1 MRFDEILDRLASF
14 PENSITFYDKS
25 GVAVSKRYPEVR
37 ADILQGVERLR
48 QWGVEPGMRVGILG
62 SNSYEWV
69 VYDIALAQLKCTS
82 VAFPEE
88 FSLQTSSELIEKYEL
103 GLLLL
108 SRRDKWP
115 SIVAGSSTAYIDD
128 DNPGGIH
135 ARRQSPNGDEPI
147 FSLTFSSGTA
157 GRIKCLVTSQRGAE
171 DTIASFYRLFDFR
184 SDDSF
189 LVFLPLSSFQQR
201 LMVYAGFYYG
211 FNLLLV
217 SPTQALKA
225 FAELKPTLVL
235 APPLLYESIHKKF
248 KNAVRNLSF
257 AKRAMLQVVGGFGAA
272 IPFAPV
278 RQRLLKICYGK
289 IYESLGGRIRL
300 MWTGMAPIKR
310 STLEFFTQLRLPLY
324 EAYGLTEC
332 GAITT
337 NTPQHN
343 RRGSVG
349 RPVTEGSV
357 FLAGDGEIMVRQ
369 EHLQT
374 TGYLDCDQ
382 NEQSLTYA
390 GPNLIATGDIGRFD
404 DDGYLYLVGRKKEI
418 IITTQ
423 GFKTHPETLEALM
436 DACPEIERSVV
447 FGNDMPYLVALI
459 SISQPRTDEVEAIIE
474 KHIAQLNAEQ
484 TRAGRIARFVITTD
498 QFTRENGFLTRNLKL
513 DRRAIF
519 RHFEQ
524 QLTERTGQRA
534 KSESTQKKL
543 RGSSVLSSSFSLS
556 GKDSSLKAEL
566 KTSAPKL
573 NQYEKAAEVV
583 APGMSVS
590 ERARLITEI
599 WREVLHVDQIRRDD
613 NFFDLGGNSLLLSE
627 MQQKVAHTFN
637 REVPLVTL
645 FNHPTVE
652 SLARYFDSE
661 QEVVAEEISCTT
673 KQVPKPAA
681 SQEPIAII
689 GMAGRFPGAKNVDE
703 LWRNLCAGVESIST
717 FSDDELEAA
726 GVDASVF
733 NRPEYV
739 RARPVLDDRDL
750 FDAAFFGFNPR
761 EAEMMDPQHRLFLEC
776 ASDALENAAYD
787 PDRYRGK
794 IGVYAGANLSPY
806 VFNAFMSLN
815 GLDSMGALQQLAI
828 GNGIGTLA
836 TRASYKLNLKG
847 PGVSVQTACSTS
859 LAAVHVARQSLLN
872 RECDI
877 ALAGGVSI
885 INFKNEGYLY
895 EEGGIL
901 SRDGHCRAFDANAQG
916 TIVGDGVA
924 LVVLKRLSEAIAD
937 GDTIHAV
944 LLGSAMNNDGSAK
957 MGFTAPSIDGQA
969 EVVRAAHV
977 DAGVTADTVTYVEAH
992 GTGTLL
998 GDPIEVQAL
1007 TNAFRATTGKKGFC
1021 GLGSIKTNIG
1031 HLDTAAGVAG
1041 LIKAT
1046 LALKHKR
1053 IPPTLNFETPN
1064 PQIDF
1069 ANSPFYVNNTLADWE
1084 RNGHP
1089 RRAGVS
1095 SFGFGGTNV
1104 HVVLEEPPETVI
1116 ETEANRPWNLVVLS
1130 TQTEQAL
1137 AAANANLKNH
1147 LKENPDRNASDVA
1160 YTFQTGRKTFTE
1172 RAAIV
1177 CSDLQ
1182 DCVQALETGDSRRV
1196 LRGTVSN
1203 DQEPFVVFMFP
1214 GQGAQHVNMAAELY
1228 RTEQTFKEVVDQC
1241 CDYLQPKLGFDLR
1254 TLIFPDADH
1263 AVDATLKLN
1272 QTSATQPALFVIEY
1286 ALARLWMEWGV
1297 QPQAMIGH
1305 SIGEY
1310 VAACLANVFSL
1321 EDALTLVATRGK
1333 WIGELPGG
1341 AMLAIPLSEA
1351 EAAAYLDDGLSLA
1364 ASNSP
1369 TLSVVSGPVEAI
1381 DRLEKELSEQNVI
1394 CHRLHTSHAFHSSMV
1409 EPVLDR
1415 FAELVAQANPQPPR
1429 TPVISNLTG
1438 DWMEQSDATDPRYWA
1453 KHLRHTVQFARGLQT
1468 LSQHSGSVLQHR
1480 RIVLLEVGPGQNLS
1494 GLAAGQMNRENCLI
1508 VSSLPHP
1515 RKPRPESAA
1524 MLEALGRLWIHG
1536 VDVDWPAFNSHQGC
1550 QRVPLPTYP
1559 FERRRYWIEAQP
1571 IANQA
1576 QPSISKR
1583 AKIADWFYVPGWKQT
1598 PPPNIFGPT
1607 QNGSPATWLLFTD
1620 QTGLGDELAQRLK
1633 AKDQTVI
1640 TASVAD
1646 QFSQTATDSYTI
1658 NPQSAADYSKL
1669 LQALKA
1675 DGKIPAKIV
1684 HLWNVSLN
1692 EVECF
1697 EAAQYL
1703 GLHSLVFLTKAISQ
1717 ERITSPAELFVVSND
1732 LQSVLGV
1739 EDVNTMKSTLLS
1751 PCKIIPQEHPQI
1763 TCRSIDISWPLAQ
1776 GEEEQL
1782 IKALLAECQSKSDH
1796 PIIAYRGRS
1805 RWAQSFEAVSI
1816 ERAESSESQLK
1827 QGGVYLVIGALGR
1840 IGSVISEYLTETFKA
1855 RLIWTTRKTVPPR
1868 ADWERWLQTHSEQ
1881 DHASVAIRK
1890 ALAIESLGGS
1900 VTIITAD
1907 AGNRVEMARL
1917 VSDVRKIYGQ
1927 INGIFH
1933 AAGHVVMDDEMAQ
1946 TIQDVKPAD
1955 YETHFQAKVKGVV
1968 ILEEIVQELRPD
1980 FCCLISSLS
1989 SVLGG
1994 LGLTAY
2000 TAANG
2005 FMDAFARSASSRT
2018 ATPWSTINL
2027 DAWQM
2032 DSALLDQAGS
2042 LGASLVET
2050 AITPSEGKE
2059 IFARLLPRAGF
2070 TQVLVS
2076 TTPLQARIDQWL
2088 RFISVHK
2095 AGQTPR
2101 TPGKFYP
2108 RPALRDEYEAPG
2120 TEAQEKLAEIWQRVL
2135 AVDKVGIN
2143 DDFFELGGNSLLG
2156 TQLVMEMREAFKKS
2170 VRLRDFFATPTIAE
2184 VATLL
2189 QSIEATEN
2197 TSPIKRIPRQS
2208 LRIDRETLL
2217 AGR

>member
-1 MRFDEILDRLASF
+1 MRFDEILERLASF

-25 GVAVSKRYPEVR
+25 GVAVSKRYPEVH
-37 ADILQGVERLR
+37 ADILHASERLR
-48 QWGVEPGMRVGILG
+48 QWGVEAGMRVGILA

-69 VYDIALAQLKCTS
+69 VYDIALAQLKSTS

-88 FSLQTSSELIEKYEL
+88 FSTQTSSELIEKYEL

-115 SIVAGSSTAYIDD
+115 ALIPGSSTAYIDD
-128 DNPGGIH
+128 ENPGGIH
-135 ARRQSPNGDEPI
+135 ARSRPREEESV

-184 SDDSF
+184 SEDSF

-217 SPTQALKA
+217 NPTQALKA

-257 AKRAMLQVVGGFGAA
+257 AKRALLRVAGGLGAA
-272 IPFAPV
+272 IPVAPI
-278 RQRLLKICYGK
+278 RERLLNICYGK

-310 STLEFFTQLRLPLY
+310 STLEFFTQLCLPLY

-337 NTPQHN
+337 NTPRHN

-357 FLAGDGEIMVRQ
+357 FLADDGEIMVRQ

-382 NEQSLTYA
+382 NEQAVTYA

-423 GFKTHPETLEALM
+423 GFKTHPETLEALI

-447 FGNDMPYLVALI
+447 FGNEMPYLVALI
-459 SISQPRTDEVEAIIE
+459 SISQPRTVEVEATIE

-524 QLTERTGQRA
+524 QLLERTRQRELRPHSETSNVEASLRTERGRPARIESPEAPSVASGRA
-534 KSESTQKKL
+534 A
-543 RGSSVLSSSFSLS
+543 R
-556 GKDSSLKAEL
+556 AP
-566 KTSAPKL
+566 SA
-573 NQYEKAAEVV
+573 AI
-583 APGMSVS
+583 
-590 ERARLITEI
+590 ITEI
-599 WREVLHVDQIRRDD
+599 WRELLHVDQIRRDD

-627 MQQKVAHTFN
+627 MQHKVAQSFN
-637 REVPLVTL
+637 REVSLLTL
-645 FNHPTVE
+645 FNHPTVD
-652 SLARYFDSE
+652 SLARYFDGD
-661 QEVVAEEISCTT
+661 QQATADEVSCAE
-673 KQVPKPAA
+673 KQLPHHEA
-681 SQEPIAII
+681 IAII

-703 LWRNLCAGVESIST
+703 LWRNLCAGVESVTT
-717 FSDDELEAA
+717 FSDEELAAA
-726 GVDASVF
+726 GVDASIF

-739 RARPVLDDRDL
+739 RTRPLLADKDL
-750 FDAAFFGFNPR
+750 FDASFFGFNPR

-806 VFNAFMSLN
+806 VFNALMSLN

-828 GNGIGTLA
+828 GNGLGTLA

-895 EEGGIL
+895 EEGGVL
-901 SRDGHCRAFDANAQG
+901 SRDGHCRAFDAKAQG

-924 LVVLKRLSEAIAD
+924 LVVLKRLSEAISD

-969 EVVRAAHV
+969 EVIRAAQA
-977 DAGVTADTVTYVEAH
+977 DAGVTADTITYVEAH

-1007 TNAFRATTGKKGFC
+1007 TNAFRATTDKKAFC

-1053 IPPTLNFETPN
+1053 IPPSLNFEAPN

-1069 ANSPFYVNNTLADWE
+1069 ANSPFYVNNTLAEWQ

-1089 RRAGVS
+1089 RRAGIS

-1104 HVVLEEPPETVI
+1104 HVVLEEPPETHTD
-1116 ETEANRPWNLVVLS
+1116 TEANRPWNLVVLS
-1130 TQTEQAL
+1130 AQTEQAL
-1137 AAANANLKNH
+1137 ATLSSNLKSH
-1147 LKENPDRNASDVA
+1147 LEENVDLDASDVA
-1160 YTFQTGRKTFTE
+1160 YTFQTGRKTFNE
-1172 RAAIV
+1172 RAAVV

-1182 DCVQALETGDSRRV
+1182 DCVQAFESHRV
-1196 LRGTVSN
+1196 LRGTVT
-1203 DQEPFVVFMFP
+1203 DDHPYVVFMFP

-1228 RTEQTFKEVVDQC
+1228 RTKGTFKEVVDQC

-1263 AVDATLKLN
+1263 AAEATLKLN

-1286 ALARLWMEWGV
+1286 ALARLWMEWGI

-1310 VAACLANVFSL
+1310 VAACLAKVFSL
-1321 EDALTLVATRGK
+1321 EDALTLVAARGRL
-1333 WIGELPGG
+1333 IDELPGG
-1341 AMLAIPLSEA
+1341 AMLAIPLSAA

-1381 DRLEKELSEQNVI
+1381 DRVEKELSEQNVI
-1394 CHRLHTSHAFHSSMV
+1394 CHRLRTSHAFHSSMV

-1415 FAELVAQANPQPPR
+1415 FADLVAQANPQPPR
-1429 TPVISNLTG
+1429 TPIISNLTG
-1438 DWMEQSDATDPRYWA
+1438 DWMEPSDATDPRYWA

-1468 LSQHSGSVLQHR
+1468 LSQQR
-1480 RIVLLEVGPGQNLS
+1480 NIVLVEVGPGQNLS
-1494 GLAAGQMNRENCLI
+1494 GLAAGQMNRESCLV

-1536 VDVDWPAFNSHQGC
+1536 VDVDWQAFNSHRRC
-1550 QRVPLPTYP
+1550 KRVPLPTYP

-1571 IANQA
+1571 LTNQA
-1576 QPSISKR
+1576 QQSASKR
-1583 AKIADWFYVPGWKQT
+1583 ARLADWFYVPGWKQT
-1598 PPPNIFGPT
+1598 PSPRVFGTP

-1620 QTGLGDELAQRLK
+1620 QTGLGDEFAQRLE
-1633 AKDQTVI
+1633 ASGQTVI
-1640 TASVAD
+1640 TASVAE
-1646 QFSQTATDSYTI
+1646 QFSQIARDSYTI
-1658 NPQSAADYSKL
+1658 NPRSAADYSKL

-1675 DGKIPAKIV
+1675 DRKIPAKIV

-1717 ERITSPAELFVVSND
+1717 EGINSPAELFAVSND
-1732 LQSVLGV
+1732 LQSVIGV

-1776 GEEEQL
+1776 AEGEEL
-1782 IKALLAECQSKSDH
+1782 VTALLAECQVNSNDR
-1796 PIIAYRGRS
+1796 IIAYRGRS
-1805 RWAQSFEAVSI
+1805 RWAQTFESVSI
-1816 ERAESSESQLK
+1816 EQSHDSQLK
-1827 QGGVYLVIGALGR
+1827 EGGVYLIIGALGR
-1840 IGSVISEYLTETFKA
+1840 IGSVISEYLAETFKA
-1855 RLIWTTRKTVPPR
+1855 RLIWTTRKPVPPR
-1868 ADWERWLQTHSEQ
+1868 ADWDRWLQTHPEQ
-1881 DHASVAIRK
+1881 DATSGAIRQ

-1900 VTIITAD
+1900 VMIVTAD
-1907 AGNRVEMARL
+1907 AGDRRDMERL
-1917 VSDVRKIYGQ
+1917 AGDVRESYGE

-1933 AAGHVVMDDEMAQ
+1933 AAGHVVMDDEMAH
-1946 TIQDVKPAD
+1946 TIQDVKQAD
-1955 YETHFQAKVKGVV
+1955 YETHFHAKVKGVV
-1968 ILEEIVQELRPD
+1968 LLDEMVQELKPD

-2000 TAANG
+2000 AAANG

-2018 ATPWSTINL
+2018 AIPWSTINL

-2032 DSALLDQAGS
+2032 DSALLDRAGS

-2088 RFISVHK
+2088 TFTSIHK
-2095 AGQTPR
+2095 SGQPTR

-2108 RPALRDEYEAPG
+2108 RPALSGDYEAPG
-2120 TEAQEKLAEIWQRVL
+2120 TETQEKLAEIWQRVL
-2135 AVDKVGIN
+2135 GIDKVGIN

-2156 TQLVMEMREAFKKS
+2156 TQLVMEMREAFNKS
-2170 VRLRDFFATPTIAE
+2170 VPLRDFFATPTIAE

-2189 QSIEATEN
+2189 QSIAATEN
-2197 TSPIKRIPRQS
+2197 TPPIKRIPRQS
-2208 LRIDRETLL
+2208 LRVGRETLL
-2217 AGR
+2217 AG